1 MLDSRRGPR
10 WGLRAVSP
18 SDMSAVVFGPGRVQ
32 LFGGVDSPLQK
43 QNKKNK
49 NKKKHQALVTSTGT
63 VGVGQA
69 EPWPGWF
76 HPHLSYHRQC
86 LHVANVGQHGQRLA
100 ADLCVPREF

>member
-1 MLDSRRGPR
+1 MVLAGYNC
-10 WGLRAVSP
+10 LEELTAP
-18 SDMSAVVFGPGRVQ
+18 SKNKTKK
-32 LFGGVDSPLQK
+32 K
-43 QNKKNK
+43 QNK
-49 NKKKHQALVTSTGT
+49 NKKKHQALVTSTVT
-63 VGVGQA
+63 VGGGQA